1 MCIVQ
6 IIQLEN
12 QVWKWKVALNLP
24 FTQIFTNELVL
35 IIYYKLYV
43 KESLTDEKGK

>member
-12 QVWKWKVALNLP
+12 QVWKLKVRLNLP

-35 IIYYKLYV
+35 LIYYKMYV
-43 KESLTDEKGK
+43 KESLTDEKGE